1 MKTLWMVAFSLLLPA
16 HEIGTTRVVAT
27 IADQYKIEVTTDA
40 AALDEKL
47 VQFGSFEEAY
57 PRRMKIFFDGAP
69 ALPSITRE
77 GDVIVMTG
85 VAPTG
90 ANTFALKNGW
100 SFATYSLT
108 VNGVT
113 DWVEGGEMSKAYSLA
128 APAKADVVR
137 QYLWL
142 GFTHIVPLGL
152 DHVLFVLGL
161 YLLSGKW
168 RSVLWQVS
176 AFTVAHTITL
186 ALSISGVIAV
196 RAEIVEPLIAVSIA
210 YVAVENILH
219 KELKAWRIALVFGF
233 GLLHGM
239 GFAGV
244 LQELGLPRGEFVTA
258 LLSFNVGVEF
268 GQLSVVAAAF
278 ALVGWRWSEREWYR
292 ARIVVPA
299 SVAIA
304 CVAFYWTAE
313 RLILSRS
320 L

>member
-1 MKTLWMVAFSLLLPA
+1 MKSLWLCALSLTA

-27 IADQYKIEVTTDA
+27 IGEQYKIEVTTDA
-40 AALDEKL
+40 ASLDEKL
-47 VQFGSFEEAY
+47 AQFGSFEDAY
-57 PRRMKIFFDGAP
+57 PRRMKIFFDGAAAQP
-69 ALPSITRE
+69 AIARA

-85 VAPTG
+85 GVPPG
-90 ANTFALKNGW
+90 AKTFSLKNGW
-100 SFATYSLT
+100 NFSTYALT

-113 DWVEGGEMSKAYSLA
+113 SWVEGGEVSKPYSLD
-128 APAKADVVR
+128 APAKFDVVR

-176 AFTVAHTITL
+176 AFTLAHTITL

-244 LQELGLPRGEFVTA
+244 LLELGLPRGEFITA
-258 LLSFNVGVEF
+258 LLSFNIGVEF
-268 GQLSVVAAAF
+268 GQLAVVAGAF
-278 ALVGWRWSEREWYR
+278 ALIGWRWSEREWYR
-292 ARIVVPA
+292 PRIVVPA

-304 CVAFYWTAE
+304 CVAAYWTVE
-313 RLILSRS
+313 RMLA
-320 L
+320 

>member
-1 MKTLWMVAFSLLLPA
+1 MKTLWMFALSLTA

-27 IADQYKIEVTTDA
+27 IGDQYKIEVTTDA
-40 AALDEKL
+40 ASLDEKL
-47 VQFGSFEEAY
+47 AQFGKFEDAY
-57 PRRMKIFFDGAP
+57 PRRMKVLFDGAVVQ
-69 ALPSITRE
+69 PSITRA

-85 VAPTG
+85 AVPPG
-90 ANTFALKNGW
+90 ARNFAIKNGW
-100 SFATYSLT
+100 NFATYSLT
-108 VNGVT
+108 VNGIT
-113 DWVEGGEMSKAYSLA
+113 NWVEGNEVSKDYSLA
-128 APAKADVVR
+128 SPAKADVVR

-196 RAEIVEPLIAVSIA
+196 SAQIVEPLIAVSIA
-210 YVAVENILH
+210 YVAIENILQ
-219 KELKAWRIALVFGF
+219 KELKAWRIALVFAF

-258 LLSFNVGVEF
+258 LLSFNIGVEF

-278 ALVGWRWSEREWYR
+278 ALIGWRWSEREWYR
-292 ARIVVPA
+292 PRIVVPA

-304 CVAFYWTAE
+304 CIAVYWTVE
-313 RLILSRS
+313 RVLG
-320 L
+320 

>member
-1 MKTLWMVAFSLLLPA
+1 MRALWMFAVSMAA
-16 HEIGTTRVVAT
+16 HEIGTTRVVAE
-27 IADQYKIEVTTDA
+27 IGDQYKIEITTDA
-40 AALDEKL
+40 ASLDEKL
-47 VQFGSFEEAY
+47 ASFGRFEEAY
-57 PRRMKIFFDGAP
+57 PRRMKVLFDGVAVQ
-69 ALPSITRE
+69 PSIARE
-77 GDVIVMTG
+77 GDVIRL
-85 VAPTG
+85 TG
-90 ANTFALKNGW
+90 AVPEGARSFSMKNGW
-100 SFATYSLT
+100 NFATYSLT

-113 DWVEGGEMSKAYSLA
+113 GWVEGSEVSKEYSLA
-128 APAKADVVR
+128 APAKADIVR

-161 YLLSGKW
+161 YLLSGTW

-186 ALSISGVIAV
+186 ALSILGVIAV

-210 YVAVENILH
+210 YVAVENVLH

-258 LLSFNVGVEF
+258 LLSFNIGVEF
-268 GQLSVVAAAF
+268 GQLFVVAAAF
-278 ALVGWRWSEREWYR
+278 ALIGWRWSQREWYR
-292 ARIVVPA
+292 ARVVVPA

-304 CVAFYWTAE
+304 CVAVYWTAE

>member
-1 MKTLWMVAFSLLLPA
+1 MRLLWLCALSLTA
-16 HEIGTTRVVAT
+16 HEIGTTRVVAV
-27 IADQYKIEVTTDA
+27 IGDQFKIEVTTDA
-40 AALDEKL
+40 ASLDEKL
-47 VQFGSFEEAY
+47 APFGDFATAY
-57 PRRMKIFFDGAP
+57 PRRMKIFFDGVA
-69 ALPSITRE
+69 AQPSIARD
-77 GDVIVMTG
+77 GDVIVL
-85 VAPTG
+85 TG
-90 ANTFALKNGW
+90 AVPEGAKTFAIKNGW
-100 SFATYSLT
+100 NFATYSVN

-128 APAKADVVR
+128 APARTDVVR
-137 QYLWL
+137 QYVWL

-186 ALSISGVIAV
+186 ALSISGLIAV

-210 YVAVENILH
+210 YVAVENILQ
-219 KELKAWRIALVFGF
+219 KELRAWRIALVFGF

-268 GQLSVVAAAF
+268 GQLAVVAAAF

-292 ARIVVPA
+292 ARVVVPA

-304 CVAFYWTAE
+304 CVAVYWTAE

>member
-1 MKTLWMVAFSLLLPA
+1 MKTLWMFALTLGA

-27 IADQYKIEVTTDA
+27 IGDQYKIEVTTDA

-47 VQFGSFEEAY
+47 AGFGKFEDAY
-57 PRRMKIFFDGAP
+57 PRRMKIFFDGVAVQP
-69 ALPSITRE
+69 LVARE
-77 GDVIVMTG
+77 GDVITL
-85 VAPTG
+85 TG
-90 ANTFALKNGW
+90 AAPEGATTFALKNGW
-100 SFATYSLT
+100 NFTTYSLT

-113 DWVEGGEMSKAYSLA
+113 DWVEGGEMSKEHSLA

-152 DHVLFVLGL
+152 DHVLFVFGL

-186 ALSISGVIAV
+186 ALSISGLIAV

-244 LQELGLPRGEFVTA
+244 LQEIGLPRGEFVTA
-258 LLSFNVGVEF
+258 LLSFNIGVEI

-278 ALVGWRWSEREWYR
+278 ALIGWRWSEREWYR

-304 CVAFYWTAE
+304 CIAAYWTAE
-313 RLILSRS
+313 RLILSRN